1 MPTDPVTWA
10 RDEHT
15 KAKHELLRAFF
26 NKWVSIHSEWF
37 ARRGGGLV
45 RIYDGFAGPGIYSG
59 GEAGSPV
66 ILLQALCSN
75 PRLLGPWSNVD
86 YELHFVEKHPARAK
100 MLCEQLEA
108 LEGAMRQQEKWN
120 ERVSWT
126 VTCGN
131 YEEHVPE
138 PVARS
143 ASALFLFLDP
153 FGYSHSPMTLT
164 QDLVQQPK
172 SDTLIFLPL
181 SFVNRFAEREG
192 QESAMDR
199 FFGNPAWREVPSGPG
214 RPAALLELFKAQ
226 LRSAGLDWV
235 ADFRLKPDGKNE
247 YWIVGGSSHLKGF
260 ASIKEAFWAADPVN
274 GRGFV
279 ASRAPAPGQRALPIE
294 EPAASS
300 PNTAPL
306 VELLSEHFAERTF
319 TVEEAIALTERSRIP
334 PVPPQANDARQ
345 GRGRRGSRRSATPRG
360 PAVQGGQRDHASLPL
375 TVRTIYEHMFVQP

>member
-1 MPTDPVTWA
+1 MATDPVTWA

-86 YELHFVEKHPARAK
+86 YELHFVEKRPARAK
-100 MLCEQLEA
+100 MLREQLEA
-108 LEGAMRQQEKWN
+108 LERAMRQLEKWS
-120 ERVSWT
+120 ERISWT

-131 YEEHVPE
+131 YEEHVPQ
-138 PVARS
+138 PAARS

-181 SFVNRFAEREG
+181 SFVNRFAGRDG

-199 FFGNPAWREVPSGPG
+199 FFGNRAWRDVPSGPG

-235 ADFRLKPDGKNE
+235 ADFRLKPDGSNE
-247 YWIVGGSSHLKGF
+247 YWIVGARAISKDSRASRRRSGPRTRSTALGSSPPERRRRDSRHCRSSPPRPVLIRHRCLSYC
-260 ASIKEAFWAADPVN
+260 ASI
-274 GRGFV
+274 
-279 ASRAPAPGQRALPIE
+279 
-294 EPAASS
+294 
-300 PNTAPL
+300 
-306 VELLSEHFAERTF
+306 LLSAP
-319 TVEEAIALTERSRIP
+319 SP
-334 PVPPQANDARQ
+334 
-345 GRGRRGSRRSATPRG
+345 
-360 PAVQGGQRDHASLPL
+360 
-375 TVRTIYEHMFVQP
+375 